1 MIYQD
6 EDKNN
11 GNLNRAMMGRFCRLL
26 DDTEIKEI
34 NLLGCKFTWSNERQ
48 SPTLV
53 RVDRV
58 FSSIHWERIFPDFQS
73 AASSVSDHC
82 PLLLGLKVNI
92 RGNQR
97 FHFECFWPS
106 FQDVHEV
113 VSSNWEAPVAAT
125 CPIERFYIKL
135 KILSRGLQG
144 WSPRRVSH
152 ILISSL
158 SWLWPKRSSTVLK

>member
-1 MIYQD
+1 MFLQELCDVHALCTSPWFLAGDFNLIYQD

-11 GNLNRAMMGRFCRLL
+11 ENLNRAMMGRFCRLL

-34 NLLGCKFTWSNERQ
+34 NLLGRKFTWSNEWQ

-82 PLLLGLKVNI
+82 PLVLGLKVNI
-92 RGNQR
+92 RGN
-97 FHFECFWPS
+97 
-106 FQDVHEV
+106 
-113 VSSNWEAPVAAT
+113 
-125 CPIERFYIKL
+125 
-135 KILSRGLQG
+135 
-144 WSPRRVSH
+144 
-152 ILISSL
+152 
-158 SWLWPKRSSTVLK
+158 